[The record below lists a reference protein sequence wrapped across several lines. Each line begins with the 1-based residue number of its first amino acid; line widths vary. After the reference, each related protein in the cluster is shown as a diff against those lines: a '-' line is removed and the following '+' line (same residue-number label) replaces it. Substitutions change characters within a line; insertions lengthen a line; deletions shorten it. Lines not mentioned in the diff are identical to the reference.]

1 MPDLP
6 HAAVALLE
14 ARFVPLTSRLVHA
27 QRSTDGETVKLLVQL
42 QDGLQVGGGPPV
54 ELSQAVAD
62 SDAACGCAI
71 EVVAWLAGCAALAVW
86 VWGSSRVGCM
96 WRRTALQL
104 MVVKC
109 RAQALCMHACA
120 VVAQSATGCRC
131 QLLATCLL
139 CLDS

>member
-54 ELSQAVAD
+54 QLSQAVAD
-62 SDAACGCAI
+62 SAAACGCAI
-71 EVVAWLAGCAALAVW
+71 EVVSRLAGCALLHWLCWYGAAAEW
-86 VWGSSRVGCM
+86 DACGAG
-96 WRRTALQL
+96 RRY
-104 MVVKC
+104 
-109 RAQALCMHACA
+109 
-120 VVAQSATGCRC
+120 S
-131 QLLATCLL
+131 
-139 CLDS
+139 